1 MIIPALSAPAFS
13 QSENVII
20 TINIKDYML
29 RSVANASVSV
39 DGIYIG
45 TTDADG
51 IIIVSSFTA
60 GLHNI
65 TASAPGLTERTAER
79 EFISGENINLQLNR
93 ESTVSDP
100 DIVTFIVLDSGTS
113 QSKLAGAAIYIDG
126 TEIGKTDTKDG
137 KVQYLVPQGI
147 HRVKVSKNGWQD
159 NDTVLEITPGMT
171 YTMSL
176 ATAGKFSIFNF
187 DLFTY
192 ALGKEVTRGLIVT
205 IQLSLVAMTIGI
217 VIGLIMGLGR
227 VSTNFLFRAAASVYV
242 EGIRGLPILLQLLF
256 VNFGLP
262 FLISDLTGGQFNI
275 DGFTA
280 CVIALSINS
289 GAYMGEIFKGGI
301 EAVHKG
307 QMEAARSLGLSYN
320 QSMLFIILPQ
330 AFKIVLPTLGN
341 EFIALIKDS
350 SIGMVISV
358 MEVVWWSKSI
368 GAEYYNT
375 FTPLLAAGMVYLC
388 ITIPLGRA
396 VQYIEKKYSVQNTR
410 NVEKVKKK
418 AKPIREDTV

>member
-1 MIIPALSAPAFS
+1 MIPVFSVPAIS
-13 QSENVII
+13 QDGNVII
-20 TINIKDYML
+20 TINVKDYML
-29 RSVANASVSV
+29 RPVPNASVSV

-45 TTDADG
+45 NTGADG
-51 IIIVSSFTA
+51 LIIASNFTA
-60 GLHNI
+60 GVHNI

-79 EFISGENINLQLNR
+79 EFINGENVNVQLNR
-93 ESTVSDP
+93 ESTVNDP
-100 DIVTFIVLDSGTS
+100 NIVTFIILDSGTS
-113 QSKLAGAAIYIDG
+113 QSKLAGASVYIDG
-126 TEIGKTDTKDG
+126 TEIGRTDTKDG
-137 KVQYLVPQGI
+137 KVQYLIPAGI

-159 NDTVLEITPGMT
+159 NETVMEISPGAT
-171 YTMSL
+171 YTFTL

-187 DLFTY
+187 NLLTY
-192 ALGKEVTRGLIVT
+192 ALGKEVTRGLLVT
-205 IQLSLVAMTIGI
+205 IQLSVVAFTIGI
-217 VIGLIMGLGR
+217 LIGLIMGLGR
-227 VSTNFLFRAAASVYV
+227 VSSNFLFRAFASVYV
-242 EGIRGLPILLQLLF
+242 EGVRGLPILLQLLF

-262 FLISDLTGGQFNI
+262 FLISDLVGVQFNI

-280 CVIALSINS
+280 CVIALSVNS

-375 FTPLLAAGMVYLC
+375 FTPLLAAGIVYLC
-388 ITIPLGRA
+388 LTIPLGRI
-396 VQYIEKKYSVQNTR
+396 VQYIEKKYNVQNTR
-410 NVEKVKKK
+410 TAAKVKKK
-418 AKPIREDTV
+418 AKPIREDTA